1 VVYAAALLIFLV
13 LARLDWAVAV
23 ALVRATPGP
32 DPTAVPGY
40 SWVRRFAV
48 GTVAVTGLIPF
59 LLGLVAAV
67 VFWAAAVFGWLE
79 LPARRAWVLVALLA
93 AGELVWRFLVLWVL
107 AAKG

>member
-1 VVYAAALLIFLV
+1 MVYLAALLIFLV

-40 SWVRRFAV
+40 RWVRRLAV
-48 GTVAVTGLIPF
+48 ATVAVTGLVPF
-59 LLGLVAAV
+59 PLGLLAAV

-79 LPARRAWVLVALLA
+79 LPTRRAWVLVALLA

>member
-1 VVYAAALLIFLV
+1 VVYLAALLIFLV

-40 SWVRRFAV
+40 RWVRRLAV
-48 GTVAVTGLIPF
+48 ATVAVTGLVPF
-59 LLGLVAAV
+59 PLGLLAAV

-79 LPARRAWVLVALLA
+79 LPTRRAWVLVALLA